1 VVFAHDENAE
11 AGNSIYCLGIIL
23 ILDGGWETLKLTQ
36 KDLAGTWCP
45 ARTPDTRIT
54 IL

>member
-1 VVFAHDENAE
+1 VFEYDENAE
-11 AGNSIYCLGIIL
+11 AGNSIYCLGISL
-23 ILDGGWETLKLTQ
+23 TLNGGWETLKPTQ

-45 ARTPDTRIT
+45 ARTPDIRIT